1 MRLSA
6 LSFRSLA
13 SCNIICLDT
22 HAFFLHFSSDL
33 LQSLMLAQFPMSP
46 TSYDSFVMGS
56 GLQSKF
62 GWTNVGENLTVEMSW
77 LRKRL
82 TLRQKLA
89 SNLPS
94 SSARWINVV
103 RKETDLQMLQWPRR
117 KPQALGTL
125 ETSPSPRLK
134 TLRISPNRRS
144 HILCALNHRAFNPRA
159 LSLCAHHHCVPT
171 SHAPRRLRTWTRC
184 PEEKWKSNT
193 AGHRYG
199 VGN

>member
-1 MRLSA
+1 
-6 LSFRSLA
+6 
-13 SCNIICLDT
+13 
-22 HAFFLHFSSDL
+22 
-33 LQSLMLAQFPMSP
+33 MSP
-46 TSYDSFVMGS
+46 TSYDSFVMDS
-56 GLQSKF
+56 ALQSKF
-62 GWTNVGENLTVEMSW
+62 GWTNVGENLTVGMSW

-89 SNLPS
+89 SNLSS

-103 RKETDLQMLQWPRR
+103 RKETAMQMLQWPRR

-134 TLRISPNRRS
+134 TLRISPNRCS
-144 HILCALNHRAFNPRA
+144 HILCALSHRAFNPRAFNPRA
-159 LSLCAHHHCVPT
+159 LSLCAHHYCVPT

-184 PEEKWKSNT
+184 PEEKRKRKT
-193 AGHRYG
+193 AWHRYG

>member
-1 MRLSA
+1 MYLMRLSA

-13 SCNIICLDT
+13 SRNITCLDT
-22 HAFFLHFSSDL
+22 PAFFLRFSSDL
-33 LQSLMLAQFPMSP
+33 LQSLMLAQFPMSS
-46 TSYDSFVMGS
+46 TSYDSFVMDS
-56 GLQSKF
+56 ALQSKF
-62 GWTNVGENLTVEMSW
+62 GWTNVGENLTVGMSW

-103 RKETDLQMLQWPRR
+103 RKETALQMLQWPRR

-134 TLRISPNRRS
+134 TLRISPNRCS

-159 LSLCAHHHCVPT
+159 LSLCALPIIAFQLLT
-171 SHAPRRLRTWTRC
+171 P
-184 PEEKWKSNT
+184 PE
-193 AGHRYG
+193 G
-199 VGN
+199 